1 METSSLTLHGDA
13 AERVPETLVE
23 ETATVGARSINKLG
37 VDNVHRYRGDGMT
50 LLAYEQSAAYRE
62 AWVMVAILFEPVDET
77 TSRAVVLVG
86 GGREGPFRIRNLEQR
101 LDRWVSPTGQ
111 PVRTAGWSARRR
123 TARRVVSGRSSS
135 ASRTSARRSTWRW
148 NWSDPRSPER
158 RDERSVARPSP
169 PTG

>member
-86 GGREGPFRIRNLEQR
+86 GG
-101 LDRWVSPTGQ
+101 
-111 PVRTAGWSARRR
+111 ARRR
-123 TARRVVSGRSSS
+123 WARGTVPDQEPRTAARSLGLTDGPAGENRWLVGEEADGETGRLGSVV
-135 ASRTSARRSTWRW
+135 
-148 NWSDPRSPER
+148 ER
-158 RDERSVARPSP
+158 IEDVCETLDVALELE
-169 PTG
+169 